1 MIRIWHCWNTIDLA
15 RLVTYRPAF
24 TDSLINGGPCVNNIL
39 LNAIYYSSSLISE
52 RDLNTSSLGHQ
63 KTAGAS
69 YYSRFCQLL
78 HRDADQPTLPTAMG
92 LVICATSLL
101 SRGLAREC
109 MELYSRARRMVA
121 ERDLQ
126 LRANFREI
134 SPSFG
139 QLSVEI
145 EKEMQNRLHLGMFA
159 LDTLI
164 RLYVGTLATDPPP
177 TPPSVEIL
185 DSLEE
190 LEAWVLYTDDPQ
202 SSTLPLRTF
211 DPVPTRAVSTFTAQI
226 GLYGMLSRILQLFF
240 KANDPTIQAYA
251 SCWILKELLENQL
264 ESWRQELPH
273 DLQPKLIQ
281 D

>member
-1 MIRIWHCWNTIDLA
+1 
-15 RLVTYRPAF
+15 
-24 TDSLINGGPCVNNIL
+24 
-39 LNAIYYSSSLISE
+39 
-52 RDLNTSSLGHQ
+52 
-63 KTAGAS
+63 
-69 YYSRFCQLL
+69 
-78 HRDADQPTLPTAMG
+78 
-92 LVICATSLL
+92 
-101 SRGLAREC
+101 
-109 MELYSRARRMVA
+109 MVA

-159 LDTLI
+159 LDNLI